1 MLVTL
6 TEENVYWDNED
17 SNWGGDILALKVV
30 DVTDI
35 ILIKVIWIKM

>member
-6 TEENVYWDNED
+6 TVENVYWDNED
-17 SNWGGDILALKVV
+17 SNWGGDILALKVA

-35 ILIKVIWIKM
+35 KFYKSNSN

>member
-6 TEENVYWDNED
+6 TVENVYWDNED

-30 DVTDI
+30 YATDI
-35 ILIKVIWIKM
+35 FFIKVIRIKM